1 MISLQTFGIKNRLP
15 RAWQSHAKGSG
26 GHQTCHYRR
35 QVLAIEANS
44 IRGRLG
50 HYRTGFRRP
59 SQDRRRRR
67 FRPASIKAIAQPKQN
82 ASPAKRKNPQAGE
95 VIGWG
100 SYPGQ
105 PITVRRA
112 APERRSKQTWP
123 VTPASTTSGEKFK
136 RSSDEARDTTLKAA
150 FVFRENERFDN
161 PTDFTA
167 LVELVHA
174 RA

>member
-1 MISLQTFGIKNRLP
+1 MRIGISDNSALTLCDGLHDISGLKNRLP
-15 RAWQSHAKGSG
+15 KAWQSHAKGSG

-59 SQDRRRRR
+59 SQDRRHRRL
-67 FRPASIKAIAQPKQN
+67 RPASRKPIAQPKRN
-82 ASPAKRKNPQAGE
+82 ASPAKRKNPQAGK

-100 SYPGQ
+100 SCPGQ

-112 APERRSKQTWP
+112 ARERKPQTNKAKTRLIATRTGKFSDWP
-123 VTPASTTSGEKFK
+123 PVANETTP
-136 RSSDEARDTTLKAA
+136 
-150 FVFRENERFDN
+150 
-161 PTDFTA
+161 
-167 LVELVHA
+167 
-174 RA
+174 

>member
-1 MISLQTFGIKNRLP
+1 MPVVTVSLQSFGVEKNRLP
-15 RAWQSHAKGSG
+15 QAWQSHAKGSG
-26 GHQTCHYRR
+26 GHQTCQYRR

-59 SQDRRRRR
+59 SQDRRHRL
-67 FRPASIKAIAQPKQN
+67 PASRKAIAQPKRN
-82 ASPAKRKNPQAGE
+82 ASPAKQKNAGRK

-112 APERRSKQTWP
+112 ARERRSNLTWP
-123 VTPASTTSGEKFK
+123 ARVRLQATRKRFSSLRSNATRTP
-136 RSSDEARDTTLKAA
+136 
-150 FVFRENERFDN
+150 
-161 PTDFTA
+161 P
-167 LVELVHA
+167 
-174 RA
+174 